1 MRSPGHIGLPP
12 GLPPS
17 QLGTHRGFRNTD
29 FRNNGFRNNS
39 FRNNAFGWGGAG
51 WGHPSYYDGYAD
63 SNYDGNGYQSLI
75 IPEPEQESWA
85 PIVVQPPPPPV
96 RPEIHEY
103 KWPESA
109 SNAVFSIVAKDGSV
123 QSAVAV
129 WVQGNSVR
137 YIGPEGTAGHL
148 PLDSVNRQ
156 ATRRANSE
164 KNPRWHCPPARARA
178 ADCVMV
184 SHESPRAGAWGSRC
198 QHLPAAAAAFLV
210 GAITSVAG
218 GGTLISFPTLL
229 WVADCSGRSIGRSG
243 LGGVQP

>member
-1 MRSPGHIGLPP
+1 MRRLAQFLLVGCFLVIPATAQRGGGGFHGGMGGGFHGGMGGFHSGGFFGP
-12 GLPPS
+12 
-17 QLGTHRGFRNTD
+17 GFRGGFVNG
-29 FRNNGFRNNS
+29 GFRRFRGGFNGLRNHG
-39 FRNNAFGWGGAG
+39 FRNNAFLWGGAG
-51 WGHPSYYDGYAD
+51 WGYPSYYDGYAD

-103 KWPESA
+103 TWPKSA
-109 SNAVFSIVAKDGSV
+109 TNAVFSIVAKDGSV

-137 YIGPEGTAGHL
+137 YISPEGTAGHL

-164 KNPRWHCPPARARA
+164 KNLTLA
-178 ADCVMV
+178 
-184 SHESPRAGAWGSRC
+184 
-198 QHLPAAAAAFLV
+198 LPA
-210 GAITSVAG
+210 GQGPS
-218 GGTLISFPTLL
+218 
-229 WVADCSGRSIGRSG
+229 R
-243 LGGVQP
+243 

>member
-12 GLPPS
+12 VLPPS
-17 QLGTHRGFRNTD
+17 RLGTHRGFRNKG
-29 FRNNGFRNNS
+29 FRNNGFRNNG
-39 FRNNAFGWGGAG
+39 FLNNGYGWGGAG
-51 WGHPSYYDGYAD
+51 WGYPSYYDGNAD
-63 SNYDGNGYQSLI
+63 YDGNGYQSSI
-75 IPEPEQESWA
+75 IPEPEHESWA

-103 KWPESA
+103 TWPKSA
-109 SNAVFSIVAKDGSV
+109 TNAVFSIVAKDGSV

-164 KNPRWHCPPARARA
+164 KNLTLA
-178 ADCVMV
+178 
-184 SHESPRAGAWGSRC
+184 
-198 QHLPAAAAAFLV
+198 LPA
-210 GAITSVAG
+210 GQG
-218 GGTLISFPTLL
+218 P
-229 WVADCSGRSIGRSG
+229 RR
-243 LGGVQP
+243 